1 MNTLLFG
8 LICCVVVLS
17 AYADED
23 VKASSADKKESDI
36 KVYKRLIPADVLRG
50 ECSIIIYNKNHNKIA
65 FCLIFSLIFIGLGFT
80 RKKKKLKA
88 ILYSGHVVSK
98 NCLKHKKKMIKTF

>member
-23 VKASSADKKESDI
+23 VKAAAADKKESDI

-50 ECSIIIYNKNHNKIA
+50 ECFNTKIYLQFFNVD
-65 FCLIFSLIFIGLGFT
+65 FYRFWGFT
-80 RKKKKLKA
+80 RNFSYSGQNHCPVIVLKNKKLK
-88 ILYSGHVVSK
+88 
-98 NCLKHKKKMIKTF
+98 

>member
-23 VKASSADKKESDI
+23 VKAASAEKKESDI

-50 ECSIIIYNKNHNKIA
+50 ECFNIKIYLLN
-65 FCLIFSLIFIGLGFT
+65 
-80 RKKKKLKA
+80 R
-88 ILYSGHVVSK
+88 
-98 NCLKHKKKMIKTF
+98 

>member
-23 VKASSADKKESDI
+23 VKAAAADKKESDI

-50 ECSIIIYNKNHNKIA
+50 ECFNTNK
-65 FCLIFSLIFIGLGFT
+65 
-80 RKKKKLKA
+80 
-88 ILYSGHVVSK
+88 Y
-98 NCLKHKKKMIKTF
+98 

>member
-8 LICCVVVLS
+8 LICCVVILS

-23 VKASSADKKESDI
+23 VKAASADKKESDI

-50 ECSIIIYNKNHNKIA
+50 ECSIILLFLKNHNKIA
-65 FCLIFSLIFIGLGFT
+65 FCLIFPLICIGLGFT
-80 RKKKKLKA
+80 RKNKK
-88 ILYSGHVVSK
+88 
-98 NCLKHKKKMIKTF
+98 

>member
-23 VKASSADKKESDI
+23 VKAAADKKDGDI

-50 ECSIIIYNKNHNKIA
+50 ECSIKKNKI
-65 FCLIFSLIFIGLGFT
+65 
-80 RKKKKLKA
+80 
-88 ILYSGHVVSK
+88 
-98 NCLKHKKKMIKTF
+98 

>member
-23 VKASSADKKESDI
+23 VKAAAADKKESDI

-50 ECSIIIYNKNHNKIA
+50 ECFNTKIYLQ
-65 FCLIFSLIFIGLGFT
+65 FFSTLIFIGFGVLP
-80 RKKKKLKA
+80 A
-88 ILYSGHVVSK
+88 IFRIPV
-98 NCLKHKKKMIKTF
+98 KTIVQ